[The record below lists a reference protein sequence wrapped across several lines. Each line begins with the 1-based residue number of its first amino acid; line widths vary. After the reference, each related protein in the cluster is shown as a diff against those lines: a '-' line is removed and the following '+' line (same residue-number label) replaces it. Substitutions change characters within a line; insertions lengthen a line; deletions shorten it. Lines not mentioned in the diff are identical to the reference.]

1 MMYANH
7 AFRQTLKTGH
17 PEGMFSHKIIR
28 DEVNIIFLAFFPKLA
43 SIGQLDTLLAKTYLM
58 LIKFK
63 SLFLFQD
70 IHSQNEVLECLEEHQ
85 EELSQ
90 QCQKQIYRLAELS
103 SDDYHLDRPLFYA
116 CKDDRERFCEQVPS
130 GEGRVYKCLKK
141 HKDEETMSDEVRID
155 CSDLLTALTLMLCLY
170 VLIQLIN
177 VFLHV
182 HSPIMYD
189 TL

>member
-1 MMYANH
+1 
-7 AFRQTLKTGH
+7 
-17 PEGMFSHKIIR
+17 
-28 DEVNIIFLAFFPKLA
+28 
-43 SIGQLDTLLAKTYLM
+43 M

-130 GEGRVYKCLKK
+130 GEARVYKCLKK

-155 CSDLLTALTLMLCLY
+155 CSDLLTALTLMLCMY
-170 VLIQLIN
+170 VFIQ
-177 VFLHV
+177 
-182 HSPIMYD
+182 
-189 TL
+189 

>member
-1 MMYANH
+1 MN
-7 AFRQTLKTGH
+7 
-17 PEGMFSHKIIR
+17 
-28 DEVNIIFLAFFPKLA
+28 FFQKLV
-43 SIGQLDTLLAKTYLM
+43 SIGQLDTRLAKTLM

-63 SLFLFQD
+63 SLFLSQD

-85 EELSQ
+85 EKLSQ

-155 CSDLLTALTLMLCLY
+155 CSDLLTASTLMLCMY
-170 VLIQLIN
+170 VLIPLIN
-177 VFLHV
+177 VLLHV
-182 HSPIMYD
+182 HSFIMYD

>member
-1 MMYANH
+1 MA
-7 AFRQTLKTGH
+7 A
-17 PEGMFSHKIIR
+17 
-28 DEVNIIFLAFFPKLA
+28 
-43 SIGQLDTLLAKTYLM
+43 IGQLDTHLAKTLI

-63 SLFLFQD
+63 SLFLSQD

-130 GEGRVYKCLKK
+130 GEARVYKCLKK

-155 CSDLLTALTLMLCLY
+155 CSDLLTALTLMLCMY
-170 VLIQLIN
+170 VFIQ
-177 VFLHV
+177 
-182 HSPIMYD
+182 
-189 TL
+189 